1 MLIFRQGKPG
11 GISPGFF
18 KIKSMTYFESEATYI
33 VASQDDQDRLTRLK
47 QVITALENQMIVAAT
62 DANIEEY
69 SLNDGQ
75 VTIRTK
81 YRNPDDILKSIN
93 TLEAIYNR
101 LFYKLSGQR
110 IVSLRDARS
119 FNTLQRT

>member
-1 MLIFRQGKPG
+1 
-11 GISPGFF
+11 
-18 KIKSMTYFESEATYI
+18 MTYFESEATYI

>member
-1 MLIFRQGKPG
+1 
-11 GISPGFF
+11 
-18 KIKSMTYFESEATYI
+18 MTYFESEATYI
-33 VASQDDQDRLTRLK
+33 VASQNDQDRLTRLK

-101 LFYKLSGQR
+101 LFYKLSGQH

-119 FNTLQRT
+119 FNLLQRT

>member
-1 MLIFRQGKPG
+1 
-11 GISPGFF
+11 
-18 KIKSMTYFESEATYI
+18 MTYFESEATYI
-33 VASQDDQDRLTRLK
+33 VASQDDQDRLNRLK

-62 DANIEEY
+62 DSNIDEY

-101 LFYKLSGQR
+101 LFYKLSGQH